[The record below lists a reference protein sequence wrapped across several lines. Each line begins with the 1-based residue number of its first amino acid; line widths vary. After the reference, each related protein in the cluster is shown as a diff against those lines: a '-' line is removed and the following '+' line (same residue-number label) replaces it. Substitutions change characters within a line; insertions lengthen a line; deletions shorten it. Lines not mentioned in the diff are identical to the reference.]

1 MRHIVV
7 CLLLQK
13 RDEARELLVVLGE
26 LVEVYAANLQ
36 ACPRRCCFESNCL
49 TVRACMG
56 ASLHLQHCRGLAED
70 ACLQVCWNCSE
81 RRYLFAHVIL
91 PYKVHAEFGI
101 CKENEQRQPT
111 VC

>member
-36 ACPRRCCFESNCL
+36 ACPRVCCSESICL
-49 TVRACMG
+49 RVRACVG
-56 ASLHLQHCRGLAED
+56 TSLHLQHCRGLAED
-70 ACLQVCWNCSE
+70 ARLQVCWSCPE
-81 RRYLFAHVIL
+81 RRHLLHMLLCLTKCTPSLACARKTSRGSRL
-91 PYKVHAEFGI
+91 A
-101 CKENEQRQPT
+101 
-111 VC
+111 